1 MMHEQHWEKLTKE
14 DPNQTARRAKCKYL
28 PDRGA
33 FSILLL
39 SSEYCVDLAA
49 RTIWSTG
56 KETDRRPAGFMEQ
69 LCILT
74 YLCNARDEPL
84 AQKLVKVENL
94 DPGGFFFRGS
104 HQLPIKDL
112 ENTFGGNPDRLH
124 DIGRLFSAKPCAF
137 GDASIEVLVLPR
149 MPITFII
156 WRADEEFPAR
166 ASILSDQSASDQMPL
181 DGVYAVTSFAAKRIL
196 NAASERD

>member
-14 DPNQTARRAKCKYL
+14 DPNQIARRANCKYL
-28 PDRGA
+28 SNGGA
-33 FSILLL
+33 FSISLLNN
-39 SSEYCVDLAA
+39 EYRVDTAE

-56 KETDRRPAGFMEQ
+56 NETDRRPAGFIEQ

-74 YLCNARDEPL
+74 YLCTAQAEPL
-84 AQKLVKVENL
+84 ARKLVKVEHL

-112 ENTFGGNPDRLH
+112 ENTFGANPDLLH
-124 DIGRLFSAKPCAF
+124 EVGRLFDAKPQTF

-149 MPITFII
+149 IPMTFII

-166 ASILSDQSASDQMPL
+166 GSILFDQSASDQMPL
-181 DGVYAVTSFAAKRIL
+181 DGLYAVTSFAAKRIL